1 MSLIK
6 SLIALKTQI
15 IVSKIWDKVYSNDS
29 AFFGEDP
36 SDFAQMCYRDFKKYR
51 VKRLLELGCGQ
62 GRDTIFFASNGLDV
76 HAIDSSKIAIENI
89 NQKIREKNIS
99 LNLRH
104 FEARR
109 ALPFDNS
116 YFDAIYS
123 HMFYNMLSQMRNLGF
138 LFTESSRV
146 LKNNGLLYFSVRS
159 DNDVLYNKGKKIDS
173 NIYEINGFQI
183 RFFTKPQIKS
193 FLSNHFEIKNI
204 VESYEEPVSLY
215 LVFCYKK

>member
-1 MSLIK
+1 
-6 SLIALKTQI
+6 
-15 IVSKIWDKVYSNDS
+15 VSGIWDKVYSNDPS
-29 AFFGEDP
+29 FFGEAP
-36 SDFAQMCYRDFKKYR
+36 SDFAQICYRDFNKLR

-99 LNLRH
+99 LSLKH
-104 FEARR
+104 FEATRD
-109 ALPFDNS
+109 LPFGNN

-123 HMFYNMLSQMRNLGF
+123 HMFYNMSFTDEDLRF

-146 LKNNGLLYFSVRS
+146 LKNKGLLYFSVRS
-159 DNDVLYNKGKKIDS
+159 DNDLLYNKGKKIDS

-193 FLSNHFEIKNI
+193 FLSNYFEIKNI
-204 VESYEEPVSLY
+204 IESYEEPVSLY
-215 LVFCYKK
+215 FVFCYKK